1 MALTGKQKAA
11 MLLRSL
17 DAATASELLKGIDT
31 EVVQE
36 LAVELTQLNV
46 AGHAGDRQS
55 LTLAR
60 QFRDSLHENKGFHV
74 GGFFKEL
81 LRRTAG
87 ERRSVEIQSQVRAL
101 AQRDDPF
108 EAIRSADSES
118 LAAILENEHPL
129 AAAVVLSELPARKH
143 VEVLGLLAE
152 GVRVSVAGRMGTC
165 ATMPPD
171 AKERM
176 ARRVLLQLQTVVAH
190 DRNAGPQNCYEQPVR
205 KLAVTL
211 RGLGKELRDGVIG
224 VMKRQDD
231 DMGAMLAEL
240 TVVWEDIPELEDSS
254 LEEALGSTDVSELA
268 LALTDSNKII
278 EAKIMSNIGPETA
291 AALKQAAAV
300 CSVAGKKDVAKARAK
315 ITQHL
320 QEMYERGELT
330 FIEEHYDAGHAQ
342 D

>member
-1 MALTGKQKAA
+1 
-11 MLLRSL
+11 MLLTSL
-17 DAATASELLKGIDT
+17 DAATATELLKGIDT

-36 LAVELTQLNV
+36 LAVELAQLNV

-60 QFRDSLHENKGFHV
+60 QFRDSLHDNKAFHV

-81 LRRTAG
+81 LSCTAG

-108 EAIRSADSES
+108 ESIRSADSES
-118 LAAILENEHPL
+118 LAAVLENERPL

-152 GVRVSVAGRMGTC
+152 GVRVSVAGRIRTC

-176 ARRVLLQLQTVVAH
+176 AQRVLVQLQTVVTH
-190 DRNAGPQNCYEQPVR
+190 DKNTGAGNCYEQPVR

-211 RGLGKELRDGVIG
+211 RGLGKELRDGLIG

-240 TVVWEDIPELEDSS
+240 TIVWEDIPDLDDRS
-254 LEEALGSTDVSELA
+254 LEEALGGAEVSELA
-268 LALTDSNKII
+268 LALTDSKEEIS
-278 EAKIMSNIGPETA
+278 AKILSNIGAETA
-291 AALKQAAAV
+291 AALKAAAAAR
-300 CSVAGKKDVAKARAK
+300 STAGKKDIAKARAK

-330 FIEEHYDAGHAQ
+330 FIEEQYGAGHAQ